1 MKFTPFPN
9 LASKRLA
16 LRKLEERDAETILF
30 LRSNDIVNQFIKR
43 PERRQTKTISDALI
57 FIQTQEQ
64 NLKTNISIVW
74 GITLINELQ
83 LIGTICLWN
92 FTEKKDI
99 AEVGYDLNP
108 KFHNKG
114 IMSEALN
121 LVVSFG
127 FNQLK
132 LQKIEAFTD
141 TNNENSKRLLTKN
154 GFILNPSRKDVD
166 NDSNLIYEIFEG
178 TVNSNL

>member
-1 MKFTPFPN
+1 MRTQHNN
-9 LASKRLA
+9 LEHS
-16 LRKLEERDAETILF
+16 
-30 LRSNDIVNQFIKR
+30 
-43 PERRQTKTISDALI
+43 
-57 FIQTQEQ
+57 
-64 NLKTNISIVW
+64 ISIVW
-74 GITLINELQ
+74 GITLKDKSE

-92 FTEKKDI
+92 FSVDKKV

-114 IMSEALN
+114 IMTEALN
-121 LVVSFG
+121 LVLDFG

-141 TNNENSKRLLTKN
+141 TKNENSKRLLTKN

-166 NDSNLIYEIFEG
+166 NESNLIYEIFDG
-178 TVNSNL
+178 IVNS